1 MPRIDAPTVAEH
13 RAQTRRALL
22 DAARAILAESGRQPA
37 MGEVGRRAGLARSSV
52 YQYFPSSDDLLAAL
66 VGDVFPDWARRV
78 RDHVEA
84 ADSPG
89 ARVWA
94 YVEANVRLFASEEQA
109 VAGALTRIVDPR
121 VLQPPMQRFH
131 HELQAPLREALAE
144 LGEPEPEAMAQTVD
158 ALIMHAS
165 HELGD
170 LPADERSALSEP
182 ALARL
187 HRLLAGYLGL
197 PG

>member
-13 RAQTRRALL
+13 RAQQRRALL
-22 DAARAILAESGRQPA
+22 DAARAILAETGRAPA

-52 YQYFPSSDDLLAAL
+52 YQYFASADDLLAAL

-78 RDHVEA
+78 LDHVEA

-109 VAGALTRIVDPR
+109 VAGALTRIVDPH
-121 VLQPPMQRFH
+121 VLQPPMRRFH
-131 HELQAPLREALAE
+131 HELQAPLRDALAQ
-144 LGEPEPEAMAQTVD
+144 LGEPEPQAMAQAVD

-170 LPADERSALSEP
+170 LPDDERRLICEQALS
-182 ALARL
+182 RL
-187 HRLLAGYLGL
+187 HRLLSGYLRL
-197 PG
+197 T

>member
-13 RAQTRRALL
+13 RAQQRRALL
-22 DAARAILAESGRQPA
+22 DAARAILAETGRAPA

-52 YQYFPSSDDLLAAL
+52 YQYFASADDLLAAL

-78 RDHVEA
+78 LDHVEA

-109 VAGALTRIVDPR
+109 VAGALTRIVDPH
-121 VLQPPMQRFH
+121 VLQPPMRRFH
-131 HELQAPLREALAE
+131 HELQAPLREALAQ
-144 LGEPEPEAMAQTVD
+144 LGEPEPEAMAQAVD

-170 LPADERSALSEP
+170 LPDDERRLICGQALS
-182 ALARL
+182 RL
-187 HRLLAGYLGL
+187 RRLLSGYLRL
-197 PG
+197 T

>member
-13 RAQTRRALL
+13 RAQQRRALL
-22 DAARAILAESGRQPA
+22 DAARAILAETGRAPA

-52 YQYFPSSDDLLAAL
+52 YQYFASADDLLAAL

-78 RDHVEA
+78 LDHVEA

-109 VAGALTRIVDPR
+109 VAGALTRIVDPH
-121 VLQPPMQRFH
+121 VLQPPMRRFH
-131 HELQAPLREALAE
+131 HELQAPLREALAQ
-144 LGEPEPEAMAQTVD
+144 LGEPEPQAMAQAVD

-170 LPADERSALSEP
+170 LPDDERRLICEQALS
-182 ALARL
+182 RL
-187 HRLLAGYLGL
+187 HRLLSGYLRL
-197 PG
+197 T

>member
-13 RAQTRRALL
+13 RAQQRRALL
-22 DAARAILAESGRQPA
+22 DAARAILAETGRAPA

-52 YQYFPSSDDLLAAL
+52 YQYFASADDLLAAL

-78 RDHVEA
+78 LDHVEA

-109 VAGALTRIVDPR
+109 VAGALTRIVDPH
-121 VLQPPMQRFH
+121 VLQPPMRRFH
-131 HELQAPLREALAE
+131 HELQAPLRAALAQ
-144 LGEPEPEAMAQTVD
+144 LGEPEPEAMAQAVD

-170 LPADERSALSEP
+170 LPDDERRLICEQALS
-182 ALARL
+182 RL
-187 HRLLAGYLGL
+187 HRLLSGYLRL
-197 PG
+197 T